1 MKWFLDKKSVG
12 RTFLTIHIEE
22 TMSHPAISHTAQT
35 SQDQQETLTEVEVHS
50 DIVLDRSFNPSDY
63 TPEHIISIA
72 PQKETIQNIQNW
84 AAQHRETT
92 RTKLA
97 MMLVKLLGCS
107 LLATFVLMSVAAFSP
122 NADKAFIKDLVPQAI
137 TPQVALLGVA
147 LGYYFGA
154 AEKES

>member
-1 MKWFLDKKSVG
+1 
-12 RTFLTIHIEE
+12 
-22 TMSHPAISHTAQT
+22 MSHPAMSHTAQT
-35 SQDQQETLTEVEVHS
+35 SQDQQEALTEVKVCS
-50 DIVLDRSFNPSDY
+50 DLLLDGALHPSEY
-63 TPEHIISIA
+63 IGSVA
-72 PQKETIQNIQNW
+72 PQKETVQNIQNW

-107 LLATFVLMSVAAFSP
+107 LFATFVLMSVAAFSP